1 MRLAALQCGKA
12 LPYRE
17 TLDMFGGYASAD
29 KRRHSL
35 ESDIDSPVRHSL
47 TALGAA
53 EPQKGNVPRSVVFSV
68 KAAAART
75 AWPRAPDA
83 AACAR

>member
-17 TLDMFGGYASAD
+17 TLDMFGGYASPD

-35 ESDIDSPVRHSL
+35 ESDIDSPVRHSI
-47 TALGAA
+47 TALGSGRAA
-53 EPQKGNVPRSVVFSV
+53 ERKCAQVANVFCQSGSGPYCL
-68 KAAAART
+68 AAR
-75 AWPRAPDA
+75 A
-83 AACAR
+83 